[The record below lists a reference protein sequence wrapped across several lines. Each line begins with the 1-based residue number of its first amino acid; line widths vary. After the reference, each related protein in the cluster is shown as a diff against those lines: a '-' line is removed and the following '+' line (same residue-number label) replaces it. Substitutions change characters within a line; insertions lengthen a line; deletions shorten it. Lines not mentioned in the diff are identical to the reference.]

1 MFLSSRNIVKST
13 ASLLPVIAMAC
24 SAPQSRALRVQPDPS
39 ASAVASL
46 VANSRGTF
54 DSVAPTESVA
64 ATTSGS
70 FAVIRS
76 VLEVDDR
83 KLSLHLPS
91 GVQAPLPT
99 VLVFHSAMGR
109 TESTLRWCDRLAEQG
124 FAAVAL
130 DFYDGVVARST
141 EDALTLRDAANTR
154 VSELRALVELTYEEV
169 RHHPQLLAKKRFL
182 LGWSFGAAWA
192 TYSLVFLPNV
202 NGVVAYYG
210 QAFSDNPQLFG
221 TLDAPLLFVS
231 GELDPAPAPSRLE
244 AIVDELKSNGKQAQ
258 LRLLPTGHGFAEAAH
273 PGYNELVADQA
284 WELTLA
290 FLREQASAR

>member
-1 MFLSSRNIVKST
+1 MFLGSRNIVKSA
-13 ASLLPVIAMAC
+13 ASILLVIAMAC
-24 SAPQSRALRVQPDPS
+24 SAPQSRAPRVQPDPS

-54 DSVAPTESVA
+54 DSVAPTGSVA
-64 ATTSGS
+64 AATSS
-70 FAVIRS
+70 FAVLRS
-76 VLEVDDR
+76 VLEVDNR

-124 FAAVAL
+124 FAAVAF

-154 VSELRALVELTYEEV
+154 VSELQALVELTYEEV
-169 RHHPQLLAKKRFL
+169 RHNPQLLAKKRFL

-202 NGVVAYYG
+202 DGVVAYYG

-231 GELDPAPAPSRLE
+231 GELDSAPAPSRLE
-244 AIVDELKSNGKQAQ
+244 AIVEELKSNGKQAQ

-290 FLREQASAR
+290 FLREQATAR

>member
-1 MFLSSRNIVKST
+1 
-13 ASLLPVIAMAC
+13 
-24 SAPQSRALRVQPDPS
+24 SAPQSRAPRVQSDPS

-46 VANSRGTF
+46 VNNSRGTF

-64 ATTSGS
+64 AATSGP

-124 FAAVAL
+124 FAAVAF

-141 EDALTLRDAANTR
+141 EDALTLRDGANTR
-154 VSELRALVELTYEEV
+154 VSELQALVELTYEEV
-169 RHHPQLLAKKRFL
+169 RH
-182 LGWSFGAAWA
+182 
-192 TYSLVFLPNV
+192 
-202 NGVVAYYG
+202 
-210 QAFSDNPQLFG
+210 NPQIG
-221 TLDAPLLFVS
+221 RAS
-231 GELDPAPAPSRLE
+231 C
-244 AIVDELKSNGKQAQ
+244 
-258 LRLLPTGHGFAEAAH
+258 
-273 PGYNELVADQA
+273 
-284 WELTLA
+284 
-290 FLREQASAR
+290 RERVESA

>member
-1 MFLSSRNIVKST
+1 MFLSSRSIVKST
-13 ASLLPVIAMAC
+13 ASLLLVSAMAC
-24 SAPQSRALRVQPDPS
+24 SAPQSRAPRVQPDPS
-39 ASAVASL
+39 ASAVPSL
-46 VANSRGTF
+46 VANSRDTF
-54 DSVAPTESVA
+54 LTESVLA
-64 ATTSGS
+64 ATSS

-76 VLEVDDR
+76 VLEVDNR

-124 FAAVAL
+124 FAAVAF

-141 EDALTLRDAANTR
+141 EDALALRDTANTR
-154 VSELRALVELTYEEV
+154 VSELRALVEHTYEEV
-169 RHHPQLLAKKRFL
+169 QQDPRLLAKKRLL

-192 TYSLVFLPNV
+192 TYSLVFLRNV
-202 NGVVAYYG
+202 TGVVAYYG
-210 QAFSDNPQLFG
+210 QAVSDNPKLFD
-221 TLDAPLLFVS
+221 TLETPLLFIS
-231 GELDPAPAPSRLE
+231 GALDDAPAPGNLQ

-258 LRLLPTGHGFAEAAH
+258 LRLLPTGHGFAESAH

-290 FLREQASAR
+290 FLREQATAL